1 MCVRERLLT
10 GILKVQI
17 HESENIYDRQTQ
29 LDKAAVEMRRR
40 RGGFNFQ
47 RRRLPTFFCKDDDIV
62 PTSIIPTPAMD
73 LWSTTFL
80 LLRSSF
86 YPGNI

>member
-40 RGGFNFQ
+40 RGGFNFR
-47 RRRLPTFFCKDDDIV
+47 RRRLPTFFCKDD
-62 PTSIIPTPAMD
+62 
-73 LWSTTFL
+73 
-80 LLRSSF
+80 
-86 YPGNI
+86 

>member
-62 PTSIIPTPAMD
+62 PTS
-73 LWSTTFL
+73 STFL
-80 LLRSSF
+80 ASELVRSR
-86 YPGNI
+86 